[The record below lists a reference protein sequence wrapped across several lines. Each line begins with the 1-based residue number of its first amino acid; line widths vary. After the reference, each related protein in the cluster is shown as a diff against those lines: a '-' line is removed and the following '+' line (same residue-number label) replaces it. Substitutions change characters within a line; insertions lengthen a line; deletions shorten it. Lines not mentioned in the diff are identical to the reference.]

1 MMNNDMFYTYIMY
14 IYICII
20 HDFIYMYMAI
30 PFAEEKIQ
38 VPGSRCKQDLGME
51 IDVMT
56 FDWIASIS
64 STGEIPQPSHT
75 TGDLFCI

>member
-1 MMNNDMFYTYIMY
+1 MS
-14 IYICII
+14 
-20 HDFIYMYMAI
+20 I
-30 PFAEEKIQ
+30 PFAEEEIQ

-64 STGEIPQPSHT
+64 NTGEIPQPGHT

>member
-1 MMNNDMFYTYIMY
+1 MYLFHLQKNTYKY
-14 IYICII
+14 L
-20 HDFIYMYMAI
+20 D
-30 PFAEEKIQ
+30 Q
-38 VPGSRCKQDLGME
+38 DVKQDLGME